1 MSTAQAKIFTEPRV
15 HLWTSEEYY
24 KLAEVGLFE
33 GKRVELI
40 GGKVIEMSAQ
50 SRPHVRAVKCATRA
64 LERAFGEGWFVQSQA
79 PLDLDDLDGDSQPEP
94 GVAVIAGDEDDY
106 VDEHPT
112 TAALVLEVSFA
123 TLKYDRSAKAGLYA
137 KSGIS
142 DYWILNLILRQ
153 LEVFRQPVPDASAPF
168 WHSYAEELIIK
179 ESDSVAP
186 LAKPD
191 AFIAVA
197 DLLPPRSK
205 KGLA

>member
-1 MSTAQAKIFTEPRV
+1 MSTAEANIFTEPRL

-24 KLAEVGLFE
+24 KLAEAGVFE

-40 GGKVIEMSAQ
+40 GGRVIEMSAQ
-50 SRPHVRAVKCATRA
+50 SRPHVRAVKRATRA
-64 LERAFGEGWFVQSQA
+64 FERAVGEGWFVQSQA

-94 GVAVIAGDEDDY
+94 DVAVIAGNEDDY

-123 TLKYDRSAKAGLYA
+123 TLKYDRNAKASLYA

-142 DYWILNLILRQ
+142 DYWILNLVLRQ
-153 LEVFRQPVPDASAPF
+153 LEVYRQPVHDASTPF
-168 WHSYAEELIIK
+168 WHSYTEELIFI
-179 ESDSVAP
+179 EGDSVAP
-186 LAKPD
+186 LAKTD
-191 AFIAVA
+191 ALIAVT
-197 DLLPPRSK
+197 DLLPPRSG